1 MQSQS
6 DKLQEDKEMKRLFVA
21 LMLIAFVTT
30 GAFAQIVLG
39 VTGVQYYEEVDGKL
53 PTVGQAWEQFKEG
66 TGVYWGGYGEII
78 LGKLG
83 LGLSFNQQTY
93 KDPFN
98 SPLEDMWN
106 YDVNFFLSYH
116 LFGGRAFIDPFL
128 QAGVGMMA
136 YDYKN
141 KEDLRQEP
149 GWEWLGD
156 DPLFGS
162 LYYDFGFGLGI
173 NLGGIGIFAKGMWN
187 IQSNEP
193 LYYEDGGEMF
203 SWPVMP
209 FKWVFGAKLIL

>member
-6 DKLQEDKEMKRLFVA
+6 DELQEDKEMKRLFVA

-66 TGVYWGGYGEII
+66 SGVYWGGYGEII

-83 LGLSFNQQTY
+83 FGLSFNQQTY
-93 KDPFN
+93 EYSLDPR
-98 SPLEDMWN
+98 EDMWN

-116 LFGGRAFIDPFL
+116 LFGGRAFLDPFL
-128 QAGVGMMA
+128 QAGYGMMA
-136 YDYKN
+136 FDYKN
-141 KEDLRQEP
+141 KEQAKELYPTLTE
-149 GWEWLGD
+149 
-156 DPLFGS
+156 DPLFAS
-162 LYYDFGFGLGI
+162 TYYDFGFGLGI
-173 NLGGIGIFAKGMWN
+173 NLGGLGVFAKGMWN
-187 IQSNEP
+187 IPTNEP
-193 LYYEDGGEMF
+193 LYNQTGEVTW
-203 SWPVMP
+203 SWPIMP